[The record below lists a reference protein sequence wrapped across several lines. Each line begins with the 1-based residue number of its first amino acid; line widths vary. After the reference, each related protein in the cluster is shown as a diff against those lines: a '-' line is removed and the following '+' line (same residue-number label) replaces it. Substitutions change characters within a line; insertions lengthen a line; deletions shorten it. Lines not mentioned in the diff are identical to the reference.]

1 MHGCNKSDFLLLN
14 LIGDKLNFMTD
25 SGHLRRIFALSW
37 LALINNIKRFL
48 RVQTTLYT

>member
-25 SGHLRRIFALSW
+25 SGHLRKDICTK
-37 LALINNIKRFL
+37 LARTN
-48 RVQTTLYT
+48 Q